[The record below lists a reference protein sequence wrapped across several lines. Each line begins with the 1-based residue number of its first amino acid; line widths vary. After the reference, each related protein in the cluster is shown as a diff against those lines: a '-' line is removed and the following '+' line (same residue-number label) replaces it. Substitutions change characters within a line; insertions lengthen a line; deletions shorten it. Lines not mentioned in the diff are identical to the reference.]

1 MRILEKKYI
10 HILGTFRIVY
20 NIYKTQYVHVSTESK
35 VQRKAAGSKYQLG
48 NSDLCPSYKN
58 LFYLFLH
65 TYVFHTWNFFVKKK
79 SFLKTLTRNK

>member
-20 NIYKTQYVHVSTESK
+20 NFYKTQYVHVHVSTESK

-48 NSDLCPSYKN
+48 NTDLCLS
-58 LFYLFLH
+58 
-65 TYVFHTWNFFVKKK
+65 WDFF
-79 SFLKTLTRNK
+79 

>member
-20 NIYKTQYVHVSTESK
+20 NFYKTQYVQVSTESK

-48 NSDLCPSYKN
+48 NTDLCLSEDFFKN
-58 LFYLFLH
+58 YTFDILMYFTHETFL
-65 TYVFHTWNFFVKKK
+65 
-79 SFLKTLTRNK
+79 

>member
-20 NIYKTQYVHVSTESK
+20 NFYKTQYVHVSTESK

-48 NSDLCPSYKN
+48 NTDLCLSEDFFFKLY
-58 LFYLFLH
+58 FWH

-79 SFLKTLTRNK
+79 LFKNSYKK